1 MPPESAFNM
10 VSEAVPTPMRPSHA
24 TPLDC
29 TAPILAAALSRSCI
43 GSAGLLGRRGRKNEG
58 GYHLPFTIY
67 RLPLITIDLTA
78 HPRCFLTVTAS
89 GVFAPPCIGFVTYSI
104 TSAPS
109 IALLFAVPSLTTGSA
124 ILRALLCQRHS
135 PALPLTPRLS
145 TWCTAIGCIVDTAT
159 RSTSASGPANIAN
172 VLRRRRQY
180 WPSFSRTGIVIV
192 SALHA

>member
-1 MPPESAFNM
+1 MLRLLTAQRLSWL
-10 VSEAVPTPMRPSHA
+10 RPSVGA
-24 TPLDC
+24 T
-29 TAPILAAALSRSCI
+29 
-43 GSAGLLGRRGRKNEG
+43 SALLGCLGGGGEKNEG

-124 ILRALLCQRHS
+124 ILRALLCHRHS

-159 RSTSASGPANIAN
+159 RSTSASGPASIAN
-172 VLRRRRQY
+172 VIRRRRQY